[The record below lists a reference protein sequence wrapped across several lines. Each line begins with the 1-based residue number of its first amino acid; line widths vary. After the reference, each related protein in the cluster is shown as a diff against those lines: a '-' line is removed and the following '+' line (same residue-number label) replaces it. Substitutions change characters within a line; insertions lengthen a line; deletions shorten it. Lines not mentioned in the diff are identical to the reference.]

1 MNNFVSCI
9 SNRRISSGRISHS
22 RINPGRINLGRIIF
36 SGLVAISLLSPLTA
50 FSEAASSKIAK
61 APGFS
66 LPGQNKTVD
75 LSKYKGKVVYL
86 DFWASWCGPCKR
98 SFPWMNK
105 LQEQYGSDGFEIV
118 AISLDASREDAEEF
132 LARIPANFS
141 VAFDEKGKS
150 AESYKIK
157 AMPSSFLIDRQG
169 RLVHKSLGFRNE
181 EKKVIE
187 EKIKQLT
194 GQKLVAHR

>member
-1 MNNFVSCI
+1 MNNFVSRTYF
-9 SNRRISSGRISHS
+9 S
-22 RINPGRINLGRIIF
+22 RIIF
-36 SGLVAISLLSPLTA
+36 SGLVAYSLLSPLNA
-50 FSEAASSKIAK
+50 NSEEVSSKLVK

-66 LPGQNKTVD
+66 LPGQNKIID

-105 LQEQYGSDGFEIV
+105 LQEQYGVDGLEIV
-118 AISLDASREDAEEF
+118 AVSLDASREDAEEF
-132 LARIPANFS
+132 LARIPASFS

-150 AESYKIK
+150 AESYKVK

-169 RLVHKSLGFRNE
+169 RLVHKSLGFRAE
-181 EKKVIE
+181 EKKIIE
-187 EKIKQLT
+187 RKIKQLT
-194 GQKLVAHR
+194 GRKVIAQR